1 MLHYMEFR
9 QLNSLISLVEND
21 FSVSRAAERL
31 HLVQPAVSQHLKQ
44 LEEELGVRLF
54 QRNGKRLT
62 GLTKAGEQVLHYA
75 RKILSDA
82 ENILA
87 VGQEHMAE
95 ERGVLRLGTTHTQAR
110 YVLPPILRHFSG
122 NYPSVELQILE
133 GNPRELVDMAAANK
147 VDFAICTE
155 EMGRHPELSS
165 IDCNRWNRC
174 LIAPKDHPVLAQE
187 LVTLKTLCRY
197 PLITYVA
204 GFTGRGHIEATFR
217 RARLTPHVVLSATD
231 TDVIKTYV
239 REGMG
244 IGIIA
249 ELAYERE
256 KDTDLAMRPLN
267 HLFPW
272 ELTRIGYRRDKYLLT
287 YQRRFI
293 DIFQEISSRMWQ
305 GEVETFINE
314 RE

>member
-1 MLHYMEFR
+1 MEFR
-9 QLNSLISLVEND
+9 QLTSLVALVESDYN
-21 FSVSRAAERL
+21 VSRAAQRL

-44 LEEELGVRLF
+44 LEEELGVGLF
-54 QRNGKRLT
+54 RRNGKRLT
-62 GLTKAGEQVLHYA
+62 GLSEAGEQVLHYA

-82 ENILA
+82 ENILS
-87 VGQEHMAE
+87 VGQEHRAE
-95 ERGVLRLGTTHTQAR
+95 ERGILRLGTTHTQAR
-110 YVLPPILRHFSG
+110 YVLPPILRHFSEI
-122 NYPSVELQILE
+122 YPAVEVQIFE
-133 GNPRELVDMAAANK
+133 GNPRELIDMALEDK

-155 EMGRHPELSS
+155 ALERHPELSS
-165 IDCNRWNRC
+165 IACNRWNRC
-174 LIAPKDHPVLAQE
+174 LIAPKANPVLAQE
-187 LVTLKTLCRY
+187 EVTLKALCRY

-204 GFTGRGHIEATFR
+204 GFTGRGHIDETFR
-217 RARLTPHVVLSATD
+217 RAGLTPHVVLSATD

-249 ELAYERE
+249 ELAYERD
-256 KDTDLAMRPLN
+256 KDSDLAIRVLN

-272 ELTRIGYRRDKYLLT
+272 EVTQIGYRRDMYLRT

-293 DIFQEISSRMWQ
+293 EIFQEISARMGQ
-305 GEVETFINE
+305 GEDEQSANE